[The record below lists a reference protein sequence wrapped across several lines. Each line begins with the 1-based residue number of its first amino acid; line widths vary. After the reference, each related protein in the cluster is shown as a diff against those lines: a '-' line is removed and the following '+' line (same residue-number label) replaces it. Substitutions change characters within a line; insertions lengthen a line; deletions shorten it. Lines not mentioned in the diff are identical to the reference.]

1 MKSFATGII
10 WGFALIGVSAS
21 ITYLY
26 AVNQDMKT
34 PQHTSTVVGHS
45 GDLKCTTSC
54 VVKENVLK

>member
-1 MKSFATGII
+1 MKSFVTGII

-26 AVNQDMKT
+26 AANQDMKT
-34 PQHTSTVVGHS
+34 PHHTSTVMGHS

-54 VVKENVLK
+54 VVKENRQ

>member
-1 MKSFATGII
+1 MRSLATGIV
-10 WGFALIGVSAS
+10 WGFALIGVSTS

-34 PQHTSTVVGHS
+34 PHHTSTVVGHS

-54 VVKENVLK
+54 VVKENVIK